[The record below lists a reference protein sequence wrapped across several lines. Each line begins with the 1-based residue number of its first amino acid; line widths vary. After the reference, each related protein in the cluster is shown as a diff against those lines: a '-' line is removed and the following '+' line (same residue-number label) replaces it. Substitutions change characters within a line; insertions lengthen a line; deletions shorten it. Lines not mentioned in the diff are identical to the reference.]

1 MERKYTL
8 ADINILIRT
17 DFDFSDT
24 DRYEPFRSDFEKP
37 DLTYEFITVEK
48 LPPIPESPL
57 FFDGMIS
64 IARENNVT
72 HRFYTLSKNKA
83 RALLTDERIS
93 EGIFTVYVAQE
104 HLASMQTELRVFDH
118 LAIEHAMAL
127 FKGTLLH
134 SSFIS
139 YDGKA
144 ILFTAP
150 SQTGKSTQAELW
162 RRLRGAEVING
173 DRSLLKIENGVLTA
187 FSLPYCGTSGICLNY
202 SAPVQAIVV
211 LRQAPFN
218 RITPLRPAA
227 AFRDLYEGCA
237 TNIWYSDDSKTICD
251 IIEHAITAVPVLLLE
266 CLPDGGA
273 VEALANALGI

>member
-8 ADINILIRT
+8 ANVNILIKT
-17 DFDFSDT
+17 DFDFT
-24 DRYEPFRSDFEKP
+24 ETERYEPFRSDFDLP
-37 DLTYEFITVEK
+37 DLTYEFITMDE
-48 LPPIPESPL
+48 LPPIPERPL
-57 FFDGMIS
+57 FYDGMITVS
-64 IARENNVT
+64 RENDIT
-72 HRFYTLSKNKA
+72 YRFYTYSKKKA
-83 RALLTDERIS
+83 RALMSDERID
-93 EGIFTVYVAQE
+93 EGVLTVYVLEEQ
-104 HLASMQTELRVFDH
+104 LPSLKTELRVFDH

-127 FKGTLLH
+127 FQGTLLH

-139 YDGKA
+139 YGDKA

-162 RRLRGAEVING
+162 RRFKGAEVING
-173 DRSLLKIENGVLTA
+173 DRSLLKIDDGVLTA

-251 IIEHAITAVPVLLLE
+251 IIEHAITAVPVHLLE

-273 VEALANALGI
+273 VETLAHALGI